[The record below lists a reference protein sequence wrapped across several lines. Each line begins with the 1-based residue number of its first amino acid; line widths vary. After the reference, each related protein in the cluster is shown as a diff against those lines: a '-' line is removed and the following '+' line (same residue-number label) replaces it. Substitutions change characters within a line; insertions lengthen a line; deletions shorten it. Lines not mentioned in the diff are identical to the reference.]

1 MTLAERIG
9 AYISLVMLVG
19 LVAFLVIVEIP
30 IANKDVIMLITGA
43 ITTAAA
49 TGISKLSGGGKDEK
63 YEKLKGDYESLKSK
77 FDALETKYIELNEQY
92 ARLTDR
98 LIKDHVIKDAMDEKT
113 KN

>member
-43 ITTAAA
+43 IMTAAA

-98 LIKDHVIKDAMDEKT
+98 LIADHVIKDKIYDEK
-113 KN
+113 K